1 MKLVCCEAANGNG
14 GTDTTPSGIKEMD
27 SNYIELMNKNGNRFF
42 ISFFCGWRYPES
54 RNNPAGGATAYTQ
67 TAIHRS

>member
-1 MKLVCCEAANGNG
+1 MVMVGLIAAS
-14 GTDTTPSGIKEMD
+14 TSSGIKEMD
-27 SNYIELMNKNGNRFF
+27 SNYIELMNKNGNCFF
-42 ISFFCGWRYPES
+42 IRFFCGWRYPES